1 MIIAEHE
8 LPNDRRMIQQ
18 TKRSILIFE
27 SCISGGTNQRAA
39 DGRGKGG
46 RQRREIEYKSA
57 IKIQKQFKIHIKTKL
72 KFTDPISSRCSGKT
86 KNP

>member
-8 LPNDRRMIQQ
+8 VPNDRRMIQQ

-27 SCISGGTNQRAA
+27 SCIFGGTNQRAA

-46 RQRREIEYKSA
+46 RQRREIGIRVLLKYRNN
-57 IKIQKQFKIHIKTKL
+57 L
-72 KFTDPISSRCSGKT
+72 KFTLKQS
-86 KNP
+86 